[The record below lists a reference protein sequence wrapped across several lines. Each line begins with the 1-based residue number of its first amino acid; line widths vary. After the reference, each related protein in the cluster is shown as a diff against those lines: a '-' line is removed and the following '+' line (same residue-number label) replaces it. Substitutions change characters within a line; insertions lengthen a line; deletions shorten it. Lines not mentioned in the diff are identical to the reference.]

1 MAIVLLIDSWLPSDM
16 NFILIEKTTSIKIL
30 TQAYKI
36 SIHEA
41 PERILCLNFRIV
53 VLMISLHDSGSLVKF
68 MS

>member
-36 SIHEA
+36 SIREA
-41 PERILCLNFRIV
+41 LERILCLNFRIV